1 MRLRL
6 ERSEFTENS
15 TIGNLYIDDVFFC
28 YTLEDKVRDEK
39 IKRETAIPTG
49 MYEIRLTMSNRFK
62 KVLPLLLRVPNFEG
76 VRIHSGNTKDHTEG
90 CILLGMVKDIDF
102 VGMSRVA
109 MNKLMAKL
117 DKAENI
123 TLLIENESFNTGV

>member
-49 MYEIRLTMSNRFK
+49 IYEIRLTMSNRFK
-62 KVLPLLLRVPNFEG
+62 KVLPVLLRVPNFEG